1 MGWRLRRTRLS
12 SRNASMRERPRRDKQ
27 KKHAQLF
34 HAINPQTS
42 LTEPRSKKT
51 GSPFRLPVGVVGCP
65 LSLLERES
73 QPKCEQPHRRVIFN
87 VGNSP
92 GVPTAIDTSI
102 ALGVVETHYRV
113 VEDVVGI
120 HAELR
125 RVTLGDAEVLREREI
140 RREEMRSAERVVPD
154 VSECT
159 RCRTGEH
166 AAG

>member
-27 KKHAQLF
+27 KKPAQLF

-73 QPKCEQPHRRVIFN
+73 QPKCEQPHRRVIFD
-87 VGNSP
+87 VGDSP
-92 GVPTAIDTSI
+92 GVAAAIDTSI
-102 ALGVVETHYRV
+102 ALGVLESQDWV
-113 VEDVVGI
+113 VKDVVGV

-125 RVTLGDAEVLREREI
+125 LVTLGDPEVFRKREI
-140 RREEMRSAERVVPD
+140 RRKQVRSTE
-154 VSECT
+154 
-159 RCRTGEH
+159 
-166 AAG
+166 